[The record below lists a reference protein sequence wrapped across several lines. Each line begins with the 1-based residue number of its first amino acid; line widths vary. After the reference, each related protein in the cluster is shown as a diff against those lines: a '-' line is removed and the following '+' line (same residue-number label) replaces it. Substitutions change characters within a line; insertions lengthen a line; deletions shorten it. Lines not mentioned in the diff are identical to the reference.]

1 MKPTT
6 STFSPPESAGHVD
19 QRAGSG
25 EISGRSA
32 STFNGMEISTRES
45 CGRTATTVYER
56 ISMEVAFWQNKPLQ
70 GRQITP
76 AVVLNAYGNDTT
88 SLRSGVFLQKL
99 CLRNIPYNNR
109 QVTPEQV
116 VQEFNRQ
123 PDQNNEYKLA
133 IARFKAECCLRGLPL
148 NGQPVTPD
156 EVYKDFME
164 SPSGSEEITLF
175 NTKRYLNG
183 HLLADRQVDPGDDPE
198 GYAASTYQHQASA
211 VVRRAL
217 PLSDNQV
224 PQLNVLTLR
233 TLEMIQKINESYNTP
248 PILITGSY
256 ARFLQ
261 NRCASFKNIDII
273 CSTEGSAIKL
283 FKEMHALKEALDID
297 RDLGANDNIFIF
309 PMPGC
314 PAIQLPNAYN
324 IHPKDSSSDIPGP
337 GLMVSVDDRV
347 INGHAAPLAIRAP
360 GVERPLW
367 CLSFAEET
375 RLLNDTLEHLI
386 GNLNPLTVELNQGA
400 AFELPRTILFGFP
413 KNGKERIYGLLVRA
427 LLTLDKARQFISIFA
442 EEEPD
447 VQLQAQQQRLHTL
460 AAILQRKLS
469 RHICRSDFECR
480 VSCWLSTVPHV
491 SDFEIKRVEFITS
504 LLKMMHPELHRIDS
518 TH

>member
-6 STFSPPESAGHVD
+6 STFSPPEPAVYVD
-19 QRAGSG
+19 QQAGSDA
-25 EISGRSA
+25 ISDRSA
-32 STFNGMEISTRES
+32 STFNGMEISTRQP
-45 CGRTATTVYER
+45 CRRTATNAYER
-56 ISMEVAFWQNKPLQ
+56 ISMEVAYWQNKPLQ

-76 AVVLNAYGNDTT
+76 AAVLNAYGNDTT

-99 CLRNIPYNNR
+99 CLRNIPHNNR
-109 QVTPEQV
+109 QVIPDQV

-123 PDQNNEYKLA
+123 PDQNNEFKLA

-164 SPSGSEEITLF
+164 SPAGSEEITLF

-198 GYAASTYQHQASA
+198 GYAASTSQHQASA
-211 VVRRAL
+211 AVRSEL

-224 PQLNVLTLR
+224 PQLNVLTR
-233 TLEMIQKINESYNTP
+233 RALEMIQEINESYNTP

-261 NRCASFKNIDII
+261 NRCTSFKDIDII
-273 CSTEGSAIKL
+273 CSTEDSAMKL
-283 FKEMHALKEALDID
+283 FKKMQALKEALDID
-297 RDLGANDNIFIF
+297 RDLGANDNIFIS

-314 PAIQLPNAYN
+314 RAIQLPKAYT

-337 GLMVSVDDRV
+337 GLMVSIDGRV
-347 INGHAAPLAIRAP
+347 INGHAAPLAISTP

-386 GNLNPLTVELNQGA
+386 ENLNPLTVELNQGP

-447 VQLQAQQQRLHTL
+447 GQLQAQRQRLHAL

-491 SDFEIKRVEFITS
+491 SNYEIKRMEFITS
-504 LLKMMHPELHRIDS
+504 LLKMMHPELDRIDS